1 MQKKCNVLC
10 FPIINISFVKS
21 PLFVDEGPL
30 VANLSLGS
38 LSNPCASVSVSVKW
52 GEQQHL
58 SSRVAVGFTQVNPG
72 KALGTMPEWV
82 EGLWPAGPPFLLQ
95 EGFGAPRPQAPTVQ
109 GSLEKVV

>member
-1 MQKKCNVLC
+1 M
-10 FPIINISFVKS
+10 
-21 PLFVDEGPL
+21 
-30 VANLSLGS
+30 GS